1 MILKYY
7 MRFLIFLPS
16 FLLFVGYKCLGGKME
31 CFPNIIFA
39 FIDENKCPCVFINWS
54 ETKPPADNFLSKP
67 ASQSQEKPKG
77 KQRM

>member
-1 MILKYY
+1 
-7 MRFLIFLPS
+7 
-16 FLLFVGYKCLGGKME
+16 ME